1 MSPVS
6 PGAYCRDGGNAM
18 TLRRIAAEVTQDQ
31 WDLIARL
38 QTRAP
43 ELRCVA
49 PVRTGSLGVGR
60 GPAGQRP
67 VRPTVSSDIV
77 GE

>member
-6 PGAYCRDGGNAM
+6 PGAYCRDGGSAM

-38 QTRAP
+38 KNRTP
-43 ELRCVA
+43 ELRCA
-49 PVRTGSLGVGR
+49 ASLQFEPGAWAWVEAQPDNDQSGLR
-60 GPAGQRP
+60 LAVVQ
-67 VRPTVSSDIV
+67 
-77 GE
+77 

>member
-6 PGAYCRDGGNAM
+6 PGAYCRDGGSAM

-49 PVRTGSLGVGR
+49 PVRTGAWAWVEAQPDNDQSGLQSAVI
-60 GPAGQRP
+60 Q
-67 VRPTVSSDIV
+67 
-77 GE
+77 